1 MGSPKE
7 ISFSDITED
16 SATVRW
22 MAPSAQVESFRIT
35 YVPIAGGRA
44 VEGVQC
50 FGGWG
55 ATGGFRWDSEETQV
69 IPILP
74 HMTKENYFRLLETIS
89 VDFSCK
95 VL

>member
-16 SATVRW
+16 SATVSW

-44 VEGVQC
+44 LEGGV
-50 FGGWG
+50 GSSSLEGLSG
-55 ATGGFRWDSEETQV
+55 V
-69 IPILP
+69 V
-74 HMTKENYFRLLETIS
+74 KRLW
-89 VDFSCK
+89 
-95 VL
+95 